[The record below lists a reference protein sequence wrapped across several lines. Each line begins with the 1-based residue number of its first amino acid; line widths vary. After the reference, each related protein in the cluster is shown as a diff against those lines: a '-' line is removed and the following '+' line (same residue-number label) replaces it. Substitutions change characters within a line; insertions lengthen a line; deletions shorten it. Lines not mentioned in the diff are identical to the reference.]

1 MTVNAEGPAVA
12 RESAL
17 ARLPLTGEEVRYAS
31 VGVVGTLGGGRGK
44 LFKPEKLIVLSAS
57 PDAEVSIEVLALWV
71 GRLGSFQE
79 VGVDMKAGLRRG
91 ERLRMRQ

>member
-1 MTVNAEGPAVA
+1 M
-12 RESAL
+12 
-17 ARLPLTGEEVRYAS
+17 
-31 VGVVGTLGGGRGK
+31 
-44 LFKPEKLIVLSAS
+44 FKPEKLIVLSAS